1 MKQRV
6 YKRNKDQLIQ
16 LDKADR
22 IDKVEETVGDLVGDY
37 ERLLRGVEARKTDKG
52 GEGVV
57 NGRAER
63 RDRGKRKVVDEDED
77 EDDGEGEGDEEGEGR
92 REVKRS
98 KPSSVS

>member
-6 YKRNKDQLIQ
+6 YKRNKDQLMQ

-37 ERLLRGVEARKTDKG
+37 ERLLRGLEAGETGNG
-52 GEGVV
+52 GEGVG
-57 NGRAER
+57 NGRVER
-63 RDRGKRKVVDEDED
+63 RDRAKRKVVDEDED
-77 EDDGEGEGDEEGEGR
+77 EDEEQDGEGEGR
-92 REVKRS
+92 REAKRS